1 MMGMKRMVAVQD
13 GEIRWNLVMA
23 ASVLA
28 MLPPIVIVI
37 FMQRLFI
44 RGLTE
49 TEK

>member
-1 MMGMKRMVAVQD
+1 
-13 GEIRWNLVMA
+13 MA
-23 ASVLA
+23 GAVLA
-28 MLPPIVIVI
+28 MLPPILIVI